1 MQSSTPMLSLRA
13 HTVISAALAVLV
25 VVTLSP
31 LADVLVPALPVATGE
46 VRWRFQVF
54 GTVLAALPQ
63 LAFLLAAIT
72 AVGIFG
78 GRRVAVRGAAIAAL
92 VLALVAGL
100 LLVPFALDFLDMRR
114 LVPVDRKNNFDMAAM
129 KTGAL
134 AASSRWRLP
143 ISAGRGCRA
152 ASRRRR
158 RSGSRGR
165 GWSSDRNSRPLDQR
179 PSRLTGR
186 RRKTPP
192 RRAS

>member
-129 KTGAL
+129 KTGAFGGLFTL
-134 AASSRWRLP
+134 ALAYLGWK
-143 ISAGRGCRA
+143 GMQ
-152 ASRRRR
+152 
-158 RSGSRGR
+158 GSVKEK
-165 GWSSDRNSRPLDQR
+165 
-179 PSRLTGR
+179 TTE
-186 RRKTPP
+186 RKQGQGLVVGQE
-192 RRAS
+192 